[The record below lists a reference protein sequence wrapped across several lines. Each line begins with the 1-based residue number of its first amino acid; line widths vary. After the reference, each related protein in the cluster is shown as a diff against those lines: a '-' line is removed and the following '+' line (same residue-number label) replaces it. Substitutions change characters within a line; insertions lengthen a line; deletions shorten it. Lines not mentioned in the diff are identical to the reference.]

1 MWHSAERFILILWKI
16 IPMFELRK
24 ITFVV
29 LLVCSAFISCR
40 KHDVPSNQE
49 KPISLLRRMEWNIGL
64 VAQYAYNPDSTLKEI
79 AFAQG
84 TTPSLHQYKHANG
97 QVTEVHIGHSYY
109 TNKFYYTGDLLTS
122 IVSASIHP
130 TLPDTYKLE
139 YEYDNG
145 KRLSRLLYYDLNE
158 AGQTLLAT
166 STYEYNKEDLPVKIT
181 TQAGLA
187 RFIHYVDA
195 YSDKHRFNPWIF
207 VAIGL
212 GEYYALYNYP
222 VLRQAQRLP
231 AIIRTTRIN
240 PGQPEV
246 LEKTVTNT
254 YFINNL
260 RLDSVKS
267 SVVYDTEP
275 QYNSSFSY
283 KLLY

>member
-1 MWHSAERFILILWKI
+1 MCQLS
-16 IPMFELRK
+16 K

-29 LLVCSAFISCR
+29 LLFSSACISCR
-40 KHDVPSNQE
+40 KRDEPSCQA
-49 KPISLLRRMEWNIGL
+49 KPISLLQRMEWNIGL
-64 VAQYAYNPDSTLKEI
+64 IAQYKYNPDSTLKEI
-79 AFAQG
+79 AFGQG
-84 TTPSLHQYKHANG
+84 TTTALHQYTHYNG
-97 QVTEVHIGHSYY
+97 RVTEVHIGHSYY

-122 IVSASIHP
+122 VVSASIHP

-139 YEYDNG
+139 YEYDNR

-166 STYEYNKEDLPVKIT
+166 STYEYNAENLPVKIT

-187 RFIHYVDA
+187 RFILYVDA

-207 VAIGL
+207 VGIGI

-222 VLRQAQRLP
+222 VLRYAQRLP
-231 AIIRTTRIN
+231 ATIRTTRIN

-267 SVVYDTEP
+267 SIVYDTEP

-283 KLLY
+283 KLVY